1 MTRRKT
7 MTKNK
12 MMLTKKKRKKAKK
25 RKERFR
31 LILIRNQ
38 KVKRK
43 MISTIERLHPRKKK
57 MMNPRIKNSALI
69 QKQKLLLKKTLM

>member
-1 MTRRKT
+1 
-7 MTKNK
+7 

-43 MISTIERLHPRKKK
+43 MISTIERLHQRKKK

-69 QKQKLLLKKTLM
+69 PKQKLLLKKTLK

>member
-12 MMLTKKKRKKAKK
+12 MMLTKKKKKAKK

-43 MISTIERLHPRKKK
+43 MISTIERLHQRKKK
-57 MMNPRIKNSALI
+57 MMNPRIKN
-69 QKQKLLLKKTLM
+69 